1 MNGSRE
7 FDCGIR
13 VFATSREFARVCRCY
28 QTPASWTPHQMLE
41 TATVLLDPA
50 PQRLFD
56 LVSGGSKFIYYLR
69 DVADTPCVKGVFSAV
84 LP

>member
-1 MNGSRE
+1 
-7 FDCGIR
+7 
-13 VFATSREFARVCRCY
+13 
-28 QTPASWTPHQMLE
+28 MLE